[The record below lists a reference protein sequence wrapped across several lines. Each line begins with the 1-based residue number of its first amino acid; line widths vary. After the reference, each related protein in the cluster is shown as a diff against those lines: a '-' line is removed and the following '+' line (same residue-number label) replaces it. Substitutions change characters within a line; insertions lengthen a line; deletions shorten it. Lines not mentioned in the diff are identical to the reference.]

1 MNTTDKNTGEVKEQN
16 KKKVNRVLSSVYNL
30 PSIPTII
37 FEITKIIED
46 PRSSAAQ
53 LGQLISKD
61 QGLVTKILAVA
72 NSPLYGIPRR
82 VSTIEFAIVILGFN
96 HIKNIVIALSLMEA
110 FKNIGDTKF
119 DQNSYWEHSLLTAT
133 ASKRI
138 ADDLGYILSG
148 EIFTAGLLHDLG
160 IPVIYK
166 YFNNEYKEIE
176 KIVKTGKMNYTQAEI
191 EVLGVS
197 HCEIAEML
205 IDRWNLPEKLKNA
218 VRYHHKPS
226 EAGDEA
232 EFSAVIHLADYMTAK
247 FGIGNFKWDENFEL
261 DMEVVEILK
270 LGSLEYLES
279 FTETY
284 KDLFESQLESIK
296 L

>member
-1 MNTTDKNTGEVKEQN
+1 MEVQEQN

-30 PSIPTII
+30 PSAPTII
-37 FEITKIIED
+37 FDVTKIIED

-96 HIKNIVIALSLMEA
+96 HIKNIVIALSMMEA
-110 FKNIGDTKF
+110 FKDIGDSKF
-119 DQNSYWEHSLLTAT
+119 DQKSYWEHSLLTAT

-138 ADDLGYILSG
+138 ADDLGIMLSG

-166 YFNNEYKEIE
+166 YFNKEFKEIE
-176 KIVKTGKMNYTQAEI
+176 KAVKSGKKTYSQAEMEI
-191 EVLGVS
+191 LGVS
-197 HCEIAEML
+197 HSELGEML
-205 IDRWNLPEKLKNA
+205 IDRWNLPEKLRNTVKF
-218 VRYHHKPS
+218 HHNPG
-226 EAGDEA
+226 AA
-232 EFSAVIHLADYMTAK
+232 ETDKEIPAVIHLADYMTVK
-247 FGIGNFKWDENFEL
+247 FGLGNYKWDEGLEL
-261 DMEVVEILK
+261 DKNVIEILN
-270 LGSLEYLES
+270 LGAPEYLEN

-284 KDLFESQLESIK
+284 KNLFESQLESIK